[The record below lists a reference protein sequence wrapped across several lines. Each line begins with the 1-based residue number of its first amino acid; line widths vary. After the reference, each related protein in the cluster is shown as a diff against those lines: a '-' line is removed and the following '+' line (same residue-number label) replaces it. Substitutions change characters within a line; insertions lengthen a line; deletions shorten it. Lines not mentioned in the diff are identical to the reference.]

1 MRYVRYYEKVD
12 AGEIREQLWNCLN
25 TDLKLFVY
33 RDLGSKV
40 DTATQ
45 AEMLR
50 VIELLVVDDLE
61 NYVHEN
67 PGKQV
72 VLDMDNMV
80 LVDEEQAGMV
90 VPKVD
95 I

>member
-1 MRYVRYYEKVD
+1 MRYVRYCEKVD
-12 AGEIREQLWNCLN
+12 AGKIREQLWNCLN

-33 RDLGSKV
+33 RDLGSNV

-50 VIELLVVDDLE
+50 VIKLLAVEDLE
-61 NYVHEN
+61 NYVYEN

-72 VLDMDNMV
+72 VLDN
-80 LVDEEQAGMV
+80 
-90 VPKVD
+90 
-95 I
+95 